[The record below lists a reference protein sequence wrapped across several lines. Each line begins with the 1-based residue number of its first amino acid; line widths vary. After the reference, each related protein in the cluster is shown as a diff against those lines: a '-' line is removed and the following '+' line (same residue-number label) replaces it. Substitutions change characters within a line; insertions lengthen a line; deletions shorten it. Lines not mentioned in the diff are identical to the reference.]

1 MDNPL
6 DAKQKI
12 FIATLNIIRNQG
24 MRAVRHRAVAEEAKV
39 SLGSTT
45 YHFKNLDELIA
56 STFVYWMDKDE
67 ANRVAKLSSIESL
80 VNDVKLTKSQDIVAP
95 LLTAAC
101 DFLHTQVIV
110 NRDDRFIELAFHNE
124 AIRNKQL
131 SQLILESWRSDSEKL
146 TGFYQALGSST
157 PELNAEDTL
166 ALILQLERSSLLYE
180 EAQLEQ
186 EFNKMTLTLKHHL
199 EKALAEF
206 N

>member
-1 MDNPL
+1 MTPL

-12 FIATLNIIRNQG
+12 FNATLNIIRNQG

-56 STFVYWMDKDE
+56 ETFVYWMDRDE
-67 ANRVAKLSSIESL
+67 ENRIIKLSSIESI
-80 VNDVKLTKSQDIVAP
+80 VNNAQSSNTQDLMEA
-95 LLTAAC
+95 LQKAAC
-101 DFLHTQVIV
+101 DFLHTQIIV

-131 SQLILESWRSDSEKL
+131 SQLILESWRSDAEKL
-146 TGFYQALGSST
+146 TGFYQALGSPT
-157 PELNAEDTL
+157 PELNGEDTL

-180 EAQLEQ
+180 EAQLKQ
-186 EFNKMTLTLKHHL
+186 EFEKMTLTLKHHL
-199 EKALAEF
+199 EKALASLL
-206 N
+206 